1 MVVVE
6 EKLAFVT
13 VLLVEIFV
21 PKSAVIFGFEDLV
34 NQIASFLNDVQQIL
48 INSEI
53 FLDDLFLSSQLAQF
67 SMLPKVLLK
76 IFLGLH
82 ANFY

>member
-34 NQIASFLNDVQQIL
+34 DQIASFLDNVQQIL

-53 FLDDLFLSSQLAQF
+53 FLDDLFLSAQLAQF

-76 IFLGLH
+76 ILLGLH

>member
-34 NQIASFLNDVQQIL
+34 DQIASFLDNVQQIL

>member
-34 NQIASFLNDVQQIL
+34 NQIASFLDNVQQIL

-53 FLDDLFLSSQLAQF
+53 FLDDLFLSAQLAQF

>member
-34 NQIASFLNDVQQIL
+34 NQIASFLNDV
-48 INSEI
+48 
-53 FLDDLFLSSQLAQF
+53 
-67 SMLPKVLLK
+67 
-76 IFLGLH
+76 
-82 ANFY
+82 